1 MESDQ
6 SGFQAVRVVEYLAQ
20 LIFQKFLVE
29 ES

>member
-6 SGFQAVRVVEYLAQ
+6 SGFQDVRVVEYLAQ
-20 LIFQKFLVE
+20 SIVQTFLVE